1 MMNIPFNKPHL
12 TGKEAHYMY
21 QAVAEGKLSGN
32 GAFTKKC
39 QQFFEERYGF
49 KKCLLT
55 TSCTDALE
63 MAAILC
69 DIHPGDEVIV
79 PSYTFVSSALAFVRA
94 GAKIVFADSMKENPN
109 IDAEKIESLI
119 TSRTK
124 VIVPVHYAGVACD
137 MDRIMEIAEKHNL
150 IVVEDAAQAIDS
162 YYLAPSNSPEGGE
175 LSGDYVAMREWQTAD
190 PMTYKLLK
198 EKAKEMRM
206 KPTHAEETMWELL
219 RKHKIG
225 EHFRRQHII
234 GDYIVDFVCLNKRLI
249 IEVDGGYHF
258 THEQQQED
266 AIRETA
272 LKRYG
277 FTILRFTNDEVLVDY
292 ENVINKIT
300 SSLQSLP
307 SRGSRE
313 GARPLGAI
321 GHLSA
326 FSFHE
331 TKNIIAGEGGMLCI
345 NDERFIRRAEIIWEK
360 GTNRAEFFRGEVNK
374 YGWVDT
380 GSSFLPSEVIAAF
393 LWAQLENLDD
403 IQSRRKHLWELYYTH
418 LSPLSSSFGK
428 SDRAFSLPPLGEQE
442 GANAHMFYLV
452 CNNLEERTALIKHLK
467 DNGVLAVFHYLSLHS
482 SPYYADKHDGRE
494 LVECDRYADCLVRLP
509 MYFDLKDEEVL
520 EICRLIKEFV
530 TE

>member
-1 MMNIPFNKPHL
+1 MNIPFNKPHL

-69 DIHPGDEVIV
+69 DIQSGDEVIV

-109 IDAEKIESLI
+109 VDAEKIESLI
-119 TSRTK
+119 TPRTK
-124 VIVPVHYAGVACD
+124 AIVPVHYAGVACD

-162 YYLAPSNSPEGGE
+162 YYK
-175 LSGDYVAMREWQTAD
+175 D
-190 PMTYKLLK
+190 
-198 EKAKEMRM
+198 
-206 KPTHAEETMWELL
+206 
-219 RKHKIG
+219 
-225 EHFRRQHII
+225 
-234 GDYIVDFVCLNKRLI
+234 
-249 IEVDGGYHF
+249 
-258 THEQQQED
+258 
-266 AIRETA
+266 
-272 LKRYG
+272 
-277 FTILRFTNDEVLVDY
+277 
-292 ENVINKIT
+292 
-300 SSLQSLP
+300 
-307 SRGSRE
+307 
-313 GARPLGAI
+313 RPLGSI

-393 LWAQLENLDD
+393 LWAQLEHLDE
-403 IQSRRKHLWELYYTH
+403 IQSRRKHLWELYNTCLLPLTSN
-418 LSPLSSSFGK
+418 LSPKLALLVIPSY
-428 SDRAFSLPPLGEQE
+428 ATN
-442 GANAHMFYLV
+442 NAHMFYLV
-452 CNNLEERTALIKHLK
+452 CNSLEERTVLIKHLK

-482 SPYYADKHDGRE
+482 SPYYQDKHDGRD
-494 LVECDRYADCLVRLP
+494 LLQCDRYADCLVRLP
-509 MYFDLKDEEVL
+509 MYYDLKDEDVV